1 MAEQT
6 KLTSISVDQI
16 GDEVIHDLITEIAK
30 IIADSEQEIM
40 LSIDKTSKDKVY
52 ITLGSYIPKF
62 HPEEEDNNDESREM
76 DLG

>member
-16 GDEVIHDLITEIAK
+16 GDEVLHDLITEIAK

-40 LSIDKTSKDKVY
+40 LSIDKTAKDKVY
-52 ITLGSYIPKF
+52 ITLGSYIPRL
-62 HPEEEDNNDESREM
+62 HPEEEENNESREM